1 MLRHALYLALRY
13 LASSPGR
20 SAVLV
25 LGCSIA
31 LFLPLF
37 TGLAADRIEG
47 SLLAR
52 AESSPVL
59 IGAKGDEFDLT
70 MSALYFRGQ
79 VRESVPF
86 SSAEPVREAGY
97 GLAVP
102 LYVQHSI
109 GGSPL
114 VGTTLDYYTARGL
127 EFWDGRKPA
136 LLGEVVA
143 GSTAAEA
150 FNLQVGDSVRSD
162 LTNLY
167 NIAGAY
173 PILLDVVGILEPTGT
188 PDDEAFFADVKTTW
202 VLDGHLHGH
211 EEVTAATALNGEQSG
226 ENLEATAAIFMI
238 TEITDQ
244 NRASFHFHGDV
255 GHLPVT
261 SVLVFP
267 DDQQDHDLLLGDYAL
282 HESQHAVRPVSVV
295 REILGIV
302 LRVRDALSATFGAVA
317 LSTLAFFGLVLSLSL
332 RLRRDELTLMRRIG
346 CSRGT
351 IATMVGAEVLLV
363 VMASAA
369 VAGLSTF
376 AGLAILDTLL

>member
-25 LGCSIA
+25 LGSAVA

-37 TGLAADRIEG
+37 TGLAAERIEG
-47 SLLAR
+47 TLMAR
-52 AESSPVL
+52 AESSPVV

-70 MSALYFRGQ
+70 MGSLYFHGQ

-86 SSAEPVREAGY
+86 SSAEPIHEAGY

-114 VGTTLDYYTARGL
+114 VGTTLDYFEAREL
-127 EFWDGRKPA
+127 RLWDGRKPA

-143 GSTAAEA
+143 GSTVAEA
-150 FNLQVGDSVRSD
+150 FQLQVGDSVRSD
-162 LTNLY
+162 LSNLY

-173 PILLDVVGILEPTGT
+173 PILLQVVGILEPTGT
-188 PDDEAFFADVKTTW
+188 PDDEAFFTDVKTTW

-211 EEVTAATALNGEQSG
+211 EEVTVDNSLNGEQGG

-238 TEITDQ
+238 SEITDD
-244 NRASFHFHGDV
+244 NRASFHFHGDL

-267 DDQQDHDLLLGDYAL
+267 DDQGDHDLLLGDYAL
-282 HESQHAVRPVSVV
+282 HETQHAVRPVSVV

-302 LRVRDALSATFGAVA
+302 LRVREALDATFLAVA

-332 RLRRDELTLMRRIG
+332 RLRRSELTLMRRIG

-363 VMASAA
+363 VAAASF
-369 VAGLSTF
+369 VAGLGTF

>member
-25 LGCSIA
+25 LGSAVA

-37 TGLAADRIEG
+37 TGLAAERIEG

-52 AESSPVL
+52 AESSPVV

-70 MSALYFRGQ
+70 MSALYFHGQ
-79 VRESVPF
+79 VRENVPF
-86 SSAEPVREAGY
+86 SSADPIRAAGY

-102 LYVQHSI
+102 LYVQHTI

-114 VGTTLDYYTARGL
+114 VGTTLDYFDARGL
-127 EFWDGRKPA
+127 ELWDGRRPA
-136 LLGEVVA
+136 VLGEVVA
-143 GSTAAEA
+143 GATVAEA
-150 FNLQVGDSVRSD
+150 FQLQVDDSVRSD
-162 LTNLY
+162 LSNLY

-173 PILLDVVGILEPTGT
+173 PILLQVVGVLEPTGG
-188 PDDEAFFADVKTTW
+188 PDDEAFFTDVKTTW
-202 VLDGHLHGH
+202 VLDGYLHGH
-211 EEVTAATALNGEQSG
+211 EEVTVANSLNGEAAG

-238 TEITDQ
+238 SEITEA
-244 NRASFHFHGDV
+244 NRATSHFHGDL

-267 DDQQDHDLLLGDYAL
+267 DDQRDHDLLLGDYAL
-282 HESQHAVRPVSVV
+282 HETQHAIRPVSVV

-302 LRVRDALSATFGAVA
+302 LRVRDALAATFSAVA
-317 LSTLAFFGLVLSLSL
+317 VSTLAFFGLVLSLSL
-332 RLRRDELTLMRRIG
+332 RLRSSELTLMRRIG

-351 IATMVGAEVLLV
+351 IATMVGAEVVLV
-363 VMASAA
+363 VLA
-369 VAGLSTF
+369 AGLVAAAGTF
-376 AGLAILDTLL
+376 AGLAMLDTLL

>member
-25 LGCSIA
+25 LGSAVA

-37 TGLAADRIEG
+37 TGLAAERIEG

-52 AESSPVL
+52 AESSPVV
-59 IGAKGDEFDLT
+59 IGVKGDEFDLT
-70 MSALYFRGQ
+70 MSALYFHGQ
-79 VRESVPF
+79 VRENVPF
-86 SSAEPVREAGY
+86 SSADPIRAAGY

-102 LYVQHSI
+102 LYVQHTI

-114 VGTTLDYYTARGL
+114 VGTTLDYFDARGL
-127 EFWDGRKPA
+127 ELWDGRRPA
-136 LLGEVVA
+136 VLGEVVA
-143 GSTAAEA
+143 GATVAEA
-150 FNLQVGDSVRSD
+150 FQLQVDDSVRSD
-162 LTNLY
+162 LSNLY

-173 PILLDVVGILEPTGT
+173 PILLQVVGVLEPTGG
-188 PDDEAFFADVKTTW
+188 PDDEAFFTDVKTTW
-202 VLDGHLHGH
+202 VLDGYLHGH
-211 EEVTAATALNGEQSG
+211 EEVTVANSLNGEAAG

-238 TEITDQ
+238 SEITEA
-244 NRASFHFHGDV
+244 NRATFHFHGDL

-267 DDQQDHDLLLGDYAL
+267 DDQRDHDLLLGDYAL
-282 HESQHAVRPVSVV
+282 HETQHAIRPVSVV

-302 LRVRDALSATFGAVA
+302 LRVRDALAATFSAVA
-317 LSTLAFFGLVLSLSL
+317 VSTLAFFGLVLSLSL
-332 RLRRDELTLMRRIG
+332 RLRSSELTLMRRIG

-351 IATMVGAEVLLV
+351 IATMVGAEVVLV
-363 VMASAA
+363 VLA
-369 VAGLSTF
+369 AGLVAAAGTF
-376 AGLAILDTLL
+376 AGLAMLDTLL

>member
-25 LGCSIA
+25 LGSAVA

-37 TGLAADRIEG
+37 TGLAAERIEG

-52 AESSPVL
+52 AESSPVV

-70 MSALYFRGQ
+70 MSALYFHGQ
-79 VRESVPF
+79 VRENVPF
-86 SSAEPVREAGY
+86 SSADPIRAAGY

-102 LYVQHSI
+102 LYVQHTI

-114 VGTTLDYYTARGL
+114 VGTTLDYFDARGL
-127 EFWDGRKPA
+127 ELWDGRRPA
-136 LLGEVVA
+136 VLGEVVA
-143 GSTAAEA
+143 GATVAEA
-150 FNLQVGDSVRSD
+150 FQLQVDDSVRSD
-162 LTNLY
+162 LSNLY

-173 PILLDVVGILEPTGT
+173 PILLQVVGVLEPTGG
-188 PDDEAFFADVKTTW
+188 PDDEAFFTDVKTTW
-202 VLDGHLHGH
+202 VLDGYLHGH
-211 EEVTAATALNGEQSG
+211 EEVTVANSLNGEAAG

-238 TEITDQ
+238 SEITEA
-244 NRASFHFHGDV
+244 NRATFHFHGDL

-267 DDQQDHDLLLGDYAL
+267 DDQRDHDLLLGDYAL
-282 HESQHAVRPVSVV
+282 HETQHAIRPVSVV

-302 LRVRDALSATFGAVA
+302 LRVRDALAATFSAVA
-317 LSTLAFFGLVLSLSL
+317 VSTLAFFGLVLSLSL
-332 RLRRDELTLMRRIG
+332 RLRSSELTLMRRIG

-351 IATMVGAEVLLV
+351 IATMVGAEVVLV
-363 VMASAA
+363 VLA
-369 VAGLSTF
+369 AGLVAAAGTF
-376 AGLAILDTLL
+376 AGLAMLDTLL